1 MVVQDLSARPGQ
13 HPCQE
18 PAPCHFAQKQAARET
33 RADWLRTYSL
43 RRRGVK
49 ANGGG
54 NRPESKDLAGEGA
67 NSEWRMANGEWRI
80 GHAIPTRYSVLAS
93 LKPKGFPGRCPRVP
107 RRQGLTSLKMP

>member
-1 MVVQDLSARPGQ
+1 MVVQDLSARPGK

-67 NSEWRMANGEWRI
+67 NSEWGMGNR
-80 GHAIPTRYSVLAS
+80 
-93 LKPKGFPGRCPRVP
+93 GRELITNRHSPLTIRLPETQRGSRALCPC
-107 RRQGLTSLKMP
+107 